1 MYQRL
6 SPRPVMERAYRGA
19 RRACNSRL
27 RLRNECDTFVLLLY
41 RGLMPGKQAK
51 ILLQH
56 HAGAL
61 LKYAST
67 RRNPK
72 IARVI
77 VLLSLK
83 AGMRA
88 GEIANLT
95 WDMIITP
102 SGDINS
108 TIELRDSAAKK
119 RSGRKIPVHPDL
131 YDALG
136 ALSGLD
142 RFGPVILSER
152 AGPMQ
157 ANSIVAWFARAYA
170 ATGLEGCSSHSGRR
184 TFITQASRKI
194 HLAGGSLRDVQL
206 LVGQAS
212 ERCDEDKP

>member
-1 MYQRL
+1 MN
-6 SPRPVMERAYRGA
+6 AI
-19 RRACNSRL
+19 
-27 RLRNECDTFVLLLY
+27 LLFCFCIEASC
-41 RGLMPGKQAK
+41 QASKLK

-108 TIELRDSAAKK
+108 TIELRDSAAKN
-119 RSGRKIPVHPDL
+119 RSGRLIPVHPKL
-131 YDALG
+131 HDALS
-136 ALSGLD
+136 ALSPLD
-142 RFGPVILSER
+142 RFGPVIRSER
-152 AGPMQ
+152 GGPMR
-157 ANSIVAWFARAYA
+157 ATSVVAWFARAYA
-170 ATGLEGCSSHSGRR
+170 AAGLEGC
-184 TFITQASRKI
+184 
-194 HLAGGSLRDVQL
+194 
-206 LVGQAS
+206 
-212 ERCDEDKP
+212 